1 MGSRQAPSLAPSA
14 VPSPAPSELPSELT
28 SPAPPDPAAL
38 PAPHRGPSGAERGRA
53 AELRQLLQRAA
64 HAYYVLDAPVM
75 EDPVYDRLYRELLE
89 LEGTFPELL
98 RPDSPTQR
106 VGGQPA
112 EGFGSV
118 EHRIGLLSLDNAFSL
133 EELEAW
139 YGRLLKVLD
148 RTPGPG
154 ETLPALPMVGELK
167 IDGNALALSYENGL
181 LVRAA
186 TRGDGERGEEIT
198 ANVRTIQSV
207 PLRLQLADPPAWVE
221 VRGEAL
227 IPDATFA
234 AINAERTARGE
245 AAFANPRN
253 ACAGTLR
260 QLDPKVV
267 AARRLDFFAYTL
279 HLPEGADGLH
289 GSADG
294 REGFGGAV
302 AGPDHRDGRGP
313 LNGLEAG
320 DPPPP
325 RSQWE
330 ALRWLEAAGFRVNP
344 NAERLANLAAVE
356 AFFAR
361 WEEARKALPYA
372 TDGVVVKLDDL
383 RLQDAAGITQKAP
396 RWAIALK
403 YAAEEAPSRLLRL
416 TCQVGR
422 TGVVTP
428 VAEFEPVPLAG
439 TTVSRATLHNADRLA
454 ELDLHAGDTV
464 VVRKAGEIIPEV
476 VRVLPELRPA
486 GAAPLALPHTCPECG
501 SELVREEGEA
511 ATRCVNSS
519 CPAILRGSLRHWV
532 SKGALDVD
540 GFGSKLIEQLV
551 ERGLVRS
558 IADLHRLDGAL
569 LASLERMGEKSAAN
583 LVEALETSRR
593 QPWHRQLYG
602 LGIHHVGEV
611 NAKALARAFP
621 SAAELATAALDT
633 PELITAVFGIGGEI
647 AQSLRQWF
655 ATPANQALLVQLA
668 QRGFSL
674 AAGAAERSGAGAG
687 GGAEGPLAGQ
697 SFVLTGT
704 LPSLS
709 RSQAQAR
716 IEAAG
721 GRVIGSVSRKTSW
734 LVAGEEAGSKLAKAT
749 ALGVPVL
756 DEPALL
762 ALLAGG
768 PQGLPTVPT

>member
-1 MGSRQAPSLAPSA
+1 MNAANQDQA
-14 VPSPAPSELPSELT
+14 
-28 SPAPPDPAAL
+28 
-38 PAPHRGPSGAERGRA
+38 RA
-53 AELRQLLQRAA
+53 TELRRLLNHAA
-64 HAYYVLDAPVM
+64 HAYYVLDAPEL

-89 LEGTFPELL
+89 LEAAHPELIT
-98 RPDSPTQR
+98 PDSPTQR
-106 VGGQPA
+106 VGGTPA
-112 EGFGSV
+112 AAFSSV
-118 EHRIGLLSLDNAFSL
+118 EHRIPLLSLDNAFSS

-148 RTPGPG
+148 R
-154 ETLPALPMVGELK
+154 ETGTALPMVGELK

-198 ANVRTIQSV
+198 ANVRTIASV
-207 PLRLQLADPPAWVE
+207 PLRLQLDAPPAWLE

-234 AINAERTARGE
+234 AINAERAERDE
-245 AAFANPRN
+245 APFANPRN

-279 HLPEGADGLH
+279 HLP
-289 GSADG
+289 
-294 REGFGGAV
+294 
-302 AGPDHRDGRGP
+302 P
-313 LNGLEAG
+313 
-320 DPPPP
+320 DPPQGP

-330 ALRWLEAAGFRVNP
+330 CLQWLQRAGFKVNP
-344 NAERLANLAAVE
+344 NAELLPDLAAVE
-356 AFFAR
+356 AFFSAWDTGR
-361 WEEARKALPYA
+361 RSLAYA
-372 TDGVVVKLDDL
+372 TDGVVVKLNDL
-383 RLQDAAGITQKAP
+383 RLQDAAGFTQKAP

-416 TCQVGR
+416 ACQVGR

-454 ELDLHAGDTV
+454 ELDLHAGDTI

-476 VRVLPELRPA
+476 VRVLGELRPA
-486 GAAPLALPHTCPECG
+486 GATRLALPNLCPECG

-519 CPAILRGSLRHWV
+519 CPAILRGALRHWV
-532 SKGALDVD
+532 SKGGLDVD
-540 GFGSKLIEQLV
+540 GLGAKLIEQLV
-551 ERGLVRS
+551 EKGLVGS
-558 IADLHRLDGAL
+558 IADLYRLDGAL
-569 LASLERMGEKSAAN
+569 LASLERMGAKSAEN
-583 LVEALETSRR
+583 LVTALAASRA

-611 NAKALARAFP
+611 SAKALAATFP
-621 SAAELATAALDT
+621 SAAELATAAAAA
-633 PELITAVFGIGGEI
+633 PPSITAVFGIGAEI
-647 AQSLRQWF
+647 AQSLQQWF
-655 ATPANQALLVQLA
+655 ATPANRLLLEQLA
-668 QRGFSL
+668 GLGFSL
-674 AAGAAERSGAGAG
+674 AAGPGERAASAAAAGQQA
-687 GGAEGPLAGQ
+687 PLAGQ
-697 SFVLTGT
+697 TFVLTGS

-709 RSQAQAR
+709 RSAAQAL

-721 GRVIGSVSRKTSW
+721 GKVSGSVSKKTSYV
-734 LVAGEEAGSKLAKAT
+734 VAGEEAGSKLSKAEG
-749 ALGVPVL
+749 LGVVVL
-756 DEPALL
+756 DEAGLRALL
-762 ALLAGG
+762 EM
-768 PQGLPTVPT
+768 

>member
-1 MGSRQAPSLAPSA
+1 
-14 VPSPAPSELPSELT
+14 
-28 SPAPPDPAAL
+28 L
-38 PAPHRGPSGAERGRA
+38 PAPNRGPSDTERQRA
-53 AELRQLLQRAA
+53 AELRQLLQQAA
-64 HAYYVLDAPVM
+64 HAYYVLDAPLM

-89 LEGTFPELL
+89 LEGSFPELL
-98 RPDSPTQR
+98 SPDSPTQR

-112 EGFGSV
+112 EGFRSV

-148 RTPGPG
+148 RTPAPG
-154 ETLPALPMVGELK
+154 EALPALPMVGELK
-167 IDGNALALSYENGL
+167 IDGNALALSYANGV

-279 HLPEGADGLH
+279 HLSD
-289 GSADG
+289 
-294 REGFGGAV
+294 
-302 AGPDHRDGRGP
+302 
-313 LNGLEAG
+313 AG

-330 ALRWLEAAGFRVNP
+330 CLRWLEAAGFRVNP
-344 NAERLANLAAVE
+344 NAERLADLAAVE

-383 RLQDAAGITQKAP
+383 RLQDAAGFTQKAP

-416 TCQVGR
+416 SCQVGR
-422 TGVVTP
+422 TGAVTP

-454 ELDLHAGDTV
+454 ELDLHAGDTI

-486 GAAPLALPHTCPECG
+486 GALRVALPHTCPECG

-532 SKGALDVD
+532 SKGALDID
-540 GFGSKLIEQLV
+540 GLGTKLIEQLV
-551 ERGLVRS
+551 DRGLVHS

-583 LVEALETSRR
+583 LVAALEACRHQR
-593 QPWHRQLYG
+593 WHRQLYG

-621 SAAELATAALDT
+621 SAAELATAAAET
-633 PELITAVFGIGGEI
+633 PETITAVFGIGGEI
-647 AQSLRQWF
+647 VQSLQQWF
-655 ATPANQALLVQLA
+655 ATPANQALLAELEGL
-668 QRGFSL
+668 GFSL
-674 AAGAAERSGAGAG
+674 AASEGERQAAAAPAG
-687 GGAEGPLAGQ
+687 GQPLEGQ
-697 SFVLTGT
+697 TFVLTGT
-704 LPSLS
+704 LEGLS
-709 RSQAQAR
+709 RSQAQAL

-721 GRVIGSVSRKTSW
+721 GRVSGSVSRKTTW
-734 LVAGEEAGSKLAKAT
+734 VVAGAEAGSKLAKAES
-749 ALGVPVL
+749 LGVAVL
-756 DEPALL
+756 DEAGLRALL
-762 ALLAGG
+762 AAPAPGPSGG
-768 PQGLPTVPT
+768 

>member
-1 MGSRQAPSLAPSA
+1 M
-14 VPSPAPSELPSELT
+14 PAPST
-28 SPAPPDPAAL
+28 
-38 PAPHRGPSGAERGRA
+38 GPSGTQRQRA
-53 AELRQLLQRAA
+53 SELRQLLQRAA
-64 HAYYVLDAPVM
+64 HAYYVLDAPLM

-89 LEGTFPELL
+89 LEGSFPELL
-98 RPDSPTQR
+98 SPDSPTQR

-148 RTPGPG
+148 RTPAPG
-154 ETLPALPMVGELK
+154 EALPALPMVGELK
-167 IDGNALALSYENGL
+167 IDGNALALSYENGV

-279 HLPEGADGLH
+279 HLPD
-289 GSADG
+289 
-294 REGFGGAV
+294 
-302 AGPDHRDGRGP
+302 
-313 LNGLEAG
+313 AG
-320 DPPPP
+320 DPQPP

-330 ALRWLEAAGFRVNP
+330 CLRWLEAAGFRVNP
-344 NAERLANLAAVE
+344 NAERLADLAAVE

-383 RLQDAAGITQKAP
+383 RLQDAAGFTQKAP

-416 TCQVGR
+416 SCQVGR
-422 TGVVTP
+422 TGAVTP

-454 ELDLHAGDTV
+454 ELDLHAGDTI

-486 GAAPLALPHTCPECG
+486 GALRVALPHTCPECG

-532 SKGALDVD
+532 SKGALDID
-540 GFGSKLIEQLV
+540 GLGTKLIEQLV
-551 ERGLVRS
+551 DRGLVRS

-583 LVEALETSRR
+583 LVAALEACRH

-621 SAAELATAALDT
+621 SAAELATAAAEM
-633 PELITAVFGIGGEI
+633 PETITAVFGIGGEI
-647 AQSLRQWF
+647 VQSLQQWF
-655 ATPANQALLVQLA
+655 ATPANQALLAELEGL
-668 QRGFSL
+668 GFSL
-674 AAGAAERSGAGAG
+674 AASEGERQAAAAPAG
-687 GGAEGPLAGQ
+687 GQPLEGQ
-697 SFVLTGT
+697 TFVLTGT
-704 LPSLS
+704 LEGLS
-709 RSQAQAR
+709 RSQAQAL

-721 GRVIGSVSRKTSW
+721 GRVSGSVSRKTTW
-734 LVAGEEAGSKLAKAT
+734 VVAGAEAGSKLAKAES
-749 ALGVPVL
+749 LGVAVL
-756 DEPALL
+756 DEAGLRALL
-762 ALLAGG
+762 AAPAPG
-768 PQGLPTVPT
+768 PSGD

>member
-1 MGSRQAPSLAPSA
+1 MECPAGKVVAIAAKTIGSPSIAPSVTPSA
-14 VPSPAPSELPSELT
+14 VPSPAPSELPSEPPSELT

-38 PAPHRGPSGAERGRA
+38 PAPNPGPSGAERQRA

-89 LEGTFPELL
+89 LEGSFPELL
-98 RPDSPTQR
+98 SPDSPTQR

-148 RTPGPG
+148 RTPAPG
-154 ETLPALPMVGELK
+154 EALPALPMVGELK
-167 IDGNALALSYENGL
+167 IDGNALALSYEHGV

-234 AINAERTARGE
+234 AINAERVARGE

-279 HLPEGADGLH
+279 HLPD
-289 GSADG
+289 
-294 REGFGGAV
+294 
-302 AGPDHRDGRGP
+302 
-313 LNGLEAG
+313 AG

-330 ALRWLEAAGFRVNP
+330 CLRWLEAAGFRVNP
-344 NAERLANLAAVE
+344 NAERLADLAAVE

-383 RLQDAAGITQKAP
+383 RLQDSAGFTQKAP

-416 TCQVGR
+416 SCQVGR
-422 TGVVTP
+422 TGAVTP

-439 TTVSRATLHNADRLA
+439 TSVARATLHNADRLA
-454 ELDLHAGDTV
+454 ELDLHAGDTI

-486 GAAPLALPHTCPECG
+486 GAVRLALPHTCPECG

-540 GFGSKLIEQLV
+540 GLGSKLIEQLV
-551 ERGLVRS
+551 DRGLVHS

-583 LVEALETSRR
+583 LVTALEASRR

-611 NAKALARAFP
+611 IAKALARAFP
-621 SAAELATAALDT
+621 SAADLSTAALDT

-647 AQSLRQWF
+647 AQSLQQWF
-655 ATPANQALLVQLA
+655 ATPANQALLAELEGL
-668 QRGFSL
+668 GFSL
-674 AAGAAERSGAGAG
+674 AAGEGERQAAATPAGERPL
-687 GGAEGPLAGQ
+687 EGQ
-697 SFVLTGT
+697 TFVLTGT
-704 LPSLS
+704 LEGLS
-709 RSQAQAR
+709 RSQAQAL

-721 GRVIGSVSRKTSW
+721 GRVSSSVSRKTTW
-734 LVAGEEAGSKLAKAT
+734 VVAGAEAGSKLAKAES
-749 ALGVPVL
+749 LGVAVL
-756 DEPALL
+756 DEAGLRALL
-762 ALLAGG
+762 AAPAPG
-768 PQGLPTVPT
+768 PSMD